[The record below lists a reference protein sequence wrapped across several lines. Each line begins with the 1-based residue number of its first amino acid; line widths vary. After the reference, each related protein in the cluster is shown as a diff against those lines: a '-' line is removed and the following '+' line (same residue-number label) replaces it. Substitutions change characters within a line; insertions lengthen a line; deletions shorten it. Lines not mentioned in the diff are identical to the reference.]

1 MNKYIVI
8 ILFIQYALQLS
19 YKMSINTKKEDIT
32 EVISSLYLLGL

>member
-19 YKMSINTKKEDIT
+19 YKYKYKYKKEDVT